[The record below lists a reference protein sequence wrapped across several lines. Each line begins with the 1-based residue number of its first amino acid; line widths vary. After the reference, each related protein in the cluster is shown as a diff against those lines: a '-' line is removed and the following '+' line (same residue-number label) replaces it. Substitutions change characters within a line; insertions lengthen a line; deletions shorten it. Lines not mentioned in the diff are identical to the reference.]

1 MPLPSSLAG
10 ETRSAGPHF
19 STMRNGGKNRQR
31 RGLPPPCGIHPAGTG
46 CSCVLLF
53 LALGPVGSH
62 RWPGN
67 SKGTAFFSGRCDFY
81 RQGLPLASSCS
92 QLPVDWLPAVA
103 TPHHQSRPGRGNR
116 PAIGLAAMV
125 AWCSGTI
132 GATVKVTGRKRARRT
147 SGPVPQGGYLG
158 GNALS
163 GFWFLLPEQKEPPA
177 GSVPARLARL
187 LQRRAKKCVPN
198 RSTGTGKDT

>member
-19 STMRNGGKNRQR
+19 STWRNGGKNRQR
-31 RGLPPPCGIHPAGTG
+31 RVLPPPCGIRPAGTG

-116 PAIGLAAMV
+116 PAIGPAAMV
-125 AWCSGTI
+125 AWCGGTNRGHSKGDGPNIALTHIRSRTPRGVLRGERPKRVLVPFARTKGTPSG
-132 GATVKVTGRKRARRT
+132 
-147 SGPVPQGGYLG
+147 
-158 GNALS
+158 
-163 GFWFLLPEQKEPPA
+163 
-177 GSVPARLARL
+177 
-187 LQRRAKKCVPN
+187 
-198 RSTGTGKDT
+198 